1 MDQAKVLNIVRRYAW
16 LLLLAALVASLTA
29 WFVLSD
35 QPTLFEAKTRILVG
49 PTVDSPNPDL
59 NALRIGG
66 QLMTTYAD
74 LVTTRPF
81 LESINS
87 KLGQKMNLEALSGMI
102 ETRQNTEARILTI
115 FVRHEDPKQA
125 VAIATAAAESLIELS
140 PSQDNTTSVLRAQMS
155 TQAHQLEQIITSA
168 EAAIQQ
174 LETELIALRS
184 TGTQSAEAAQANLD
198 RQNLVTEQLR
208 EERARLSDSLR
219 TLTTIYQVL
228 LQTDTN
234 QLQIIEPAGAV
245 FPINQ
250 SLPLRVAASGLAGL
264 LLVLSIVFAYEY
276 LDDTIRV
283 PGDFSRAVKVP
294 LLTTVDS
301 SRRRKESGLER
312 IVTLTDPNSAAASNY
327 RTAVAKLLFSIGDA
341 MPHTLLLS
349 SVVSQNGDEAAMTAA
364 NLAAAFAQAGNRVI
378 LVDAEL
384 NNPRLTELFDAEG
397 KTGLSDFL
405 STKATERKYVS
416 VRELPEVQ
424 LLPAGVASDR
434 WPGAMINPANI
445 ARLVQ
450 DLEKDA
456 DIVLFAGPPIA
467 GFAESLTLASQ
478 VNSVILVARYGE
490 AHSKTINDIAESL
503 KAMNVDLAGVIFER
517 NTSTLMAKPSR
528 QARVVARQVTNSQID
543 HQTAAPAEKS
553 NVS

>member
-1 MDQAKVLNIVRRYAW
+1 MDQAKVFNIVRRYAW

-29 WFVLSD
+29 WLVLSD

-87 KLGQKMNLEALSGMI
+87 KLGQKMNLEELGGMI
-102 ETRQNTEARILTI
+102 ETRQNTEARILTV

-125 VAIATAAAESLIELS
+125 VAIANAAADSLIELS
-140 PSQDNTTSVLRAQMS
+140 PSEDNTTSVLRAQMS
-155 TQAHQLEQIITSA
+155 TQAHQLEQIINSA
-168 EAAIQQ
+168 EASIQQ

-184 TGTQSAEAAQANLD
+184 TGTQSPEAAQANLE
-198 RQNLVTEQLR
+198 RQNLVTQQLG
-208 EERARLSDSLR
+208 EERARLSDALR

-250 SLPLRVAASGLAGL
+250 NLLLRVAASGLAGL
-264 LLVLSIVFAYEY
+264 LLVLSIIFAYEY

-283 PGDFSRAVKVP
+283 PGDFTRTVKVP
-294 LLTTVDS
+294 LLTTVDTY
-301 SRRRKESGLER
+301 RRRKEAGLER
-312 IVTLTDPNSAAASNY
+312 IVALTDPNSTAAGHY
-327 RTAVAKLLFSIGDA
+327 RTAVAKLLFSISNS
-341 MPHTLLLS
+341 MPHTFLLS
-349 SVVSQNGDEAAMTAA
+349 SVSAQSGAEAAMTAA
-364 NLAAAFAQAGNRVI
+364 NLAVAFAQAGNRVI

-384 NNPRLTELFDAEG
+384 NNPVLTDLLEAKG
-397 KTGLSDFL
+397 KAGLSDL
-405 STKATERKYVS
+405 IASKTSERKFVS
-416 VRELPEVQ
+416 IRELPEIQ
-424 LLPAGVASDR
+424 FLPAGLSSER

-445 ARLVQ
+445 GRLVQ
-450 DLEKDA
+450 ELEKEA
-456 DIVLFAGPPIA
+456 DVILFAGPPIA
-467 GFAESLTLASQ
+467 DFAESLALASQ

-490 AHSKTINDIAESL
+490 AHSKVINDMAENL
-503 KAMNVDLAGVIFER
+503 RAMNVDLAGVIFER
-517 NTSTLMAKPSR
+517 NASIVAKSGLREKSIAPR
-528 QARVVARQVTNSQID
+528 MTGSQIEP
-543 HQTAAPAEKS
+543 QTTAPAEKS

>member
-87 KLGQKMNLEALSGMI
+87 KLGQKMNLEALAGMI

-125 VAIATAAAESLIELS
+125 VAIASAAAESLIEMS
-140 PSQDNTTSVLRAQMS
+140 PSQDNTTSLLRAQMS

-184 TGTQSAEAAQANLD
+184 TGTQSPEAAQANLE
-198 RQNLVTEQLR
+198 RQNLVTQQLG

-234 QLQIIEPAGAV
+234 QLEVIEPAGAV

-250 SLPLRVAASGLAGL
+250 NLPLRVAASGLAGL
-264 LLVLSIVFAYEY
+264 LLVMSIIFAYEY

-283 PGDFSRAVKVP
+283 PGDFSRTVKVP
-294 LLTTVDS
+294 LLTTVDTY
-301 SRRRKESGLER
+301 RRRKESGLER
-312 IVTLTDPNSAAASNY
+312 IVTLTDPNSAPASHY
-327 RTAVAKLLFSIGDA
+327 RTAVAKLLFSIGNS
-341 MPHTLLLS
+341 MPHTFLLS
-349 SVVSQNGDEAAMTAA
+349 SIGSQTGDEAAMTAA

-384 NNPRLTELFDAEG
+384 NNPALTELFDAKG
-397 KTGLSDFL
+397 KAGLSDL
-405 STKATERKYVS
+405 MASNASERKFIS
-416 VRELPEVQ
+416 IRELPEVQ
-424 LLPAGVASDR
+424 LLPAGLSSER

-445 ARLVQ
+445 AKLVQ
-450 DLEKDA
+450 GLEKEA

-467 GFAESLTLASQ
+467 GFAESLALASQ

-490 AHSKTINDIAESL
+490 AHSKMINDMAENL

-517 NTSTLMAKPSR
+517 NPSVVTKPALREKS
-528 QARVVARQVTNSQID
+528 VAPRMTGSQIEP
-543 HQTAAPAEKS
+543 QTPAPAEKS

>member
-1 MDQAKVLNIVRRYAW
+1 MDQAKVFNIVRRYAW

-29 WFVLSD
+29 FFVLSE
-35 QPTLFEAKTRILVG
+35 QPTLFEAKTRLLVG

-66 QLMTTYAD
+66 QMMTTYAD

-125 VAIATAAAESLIELS
+125 VAIANAAAQTLIEMS

-168 EAAIQQ
+168 EASIQQ

-184 TGTQSAEAAQANLD
+184 TGNQSPEAAQANLE
-198 RQNLVTEQLR
+198 RQNLVTQQLG

-234 QLQIIEPAGAV
+234 QLEIIEPAGAV

-250 SLPLRVAASGLAGL
+250 NLPLRVAASGLAGL
-264 LLVLSIVFAYEY
+264 LLVMSIIFAYEY

-283 PGDFSRAVKVP
+283 PGDFTRAVKVP
-294 LLTTVDS
+294 LLSTIEAY
-301 SRRRKESGLER
+301 RRRGASGLGRVATIAE
-312 IVTLTDPNSAAASNY
+312 PNSTSANNY
-327 RTAVAKLLFSIGDA
+327 RTAVAKLLFAISNS
-341 MPHTLLLS
+341 MPHTFLLS
-349 SVVSQNGDEAAMTAA
+349 SVASQSREETAITAA
-364 NLAAAFAQAGNRVI
+364 NLGAAFAQAGNRVV
-378 LVDAEL
+378 LVDAQL
-384 NNPRLTELFDAEG
+384 NNPVLTELLEANS
-397 KTGLSDFL
+397 KAGLSDL
-405 STKATERKYVS
+405 LTTKSSELRLMS
-416 VRELPEVQ
+416 VKDMPDVQ
-424 LLPAGVASDR
+424 LLPVGLSPER
-434 WPGAMINPANI
+434 WPGAILNPTNVAK
-445 ARLVQ
+445 LVKELQ
-450 DLEKDA
+450 KEA
-456 DIVLFAGPPIA
+456 DIVMFAGPPIA
-467 GFAESLTLASQ
+467 GFAESLALASQ

-490 AHSKTINDIAESL
+490 AHSKMINDVAESL
-503 KAMNVDLAGVIFER
+503 KAMNVDLAGVIFEQ
-517 NTSTLMAKPSR
+517 NAPSMVVR
-528 QARVVARQVTNSQID
+528 PSPGGRVKSPQIESQ
-543 HQTAAPAEKS
+543 TPAPAEKTNIS
-553 NVS
+553 

>member
-1 MDQAKVLNIVRRYAW
+1 MDQAKVFNIVRRYAW

-29 WFVLSD
+29 WLVLSD

-87 KLGQKMNLEALSGMI
+87 KLGQKMNLEELGGMI
-102 ETRQNTEARILTI
+102 ETRQNTEARILTV

-125 VAIATAAAESLIELS
+125 VAIANAAADSLIELS
-140 PSQDNTTSVLRAQMS
+140 PSEDNTTSVLRAQMS
-155 TQAHQLEQIITSA
+155 TQAHQLEQIINSA
-168 EAAIQQ
+168 EASIQQ

-184 TGTQSAEAAQANLD
+184 TGTQSPEAAQANLE
-198 RQNLVTEQLR
+198 RQNLVTQQLG
-208 EERARLSDSLR
+208 EERARLSDALR

-250 SLPLRVAASGLAGL
+250 NLLLRVAASGLAGL
-264 LLVLSIVFAYEY
+264 LLVLSIIFAYEY

-283 PGDFSRAVKVP
+283 PGDFTRTVKVP
-294 LLTTVDS
+294 LLTTVDTY
-301 SRRRKESGLER
+301 RRRKEAGLER
-312 IVTLTDPNSAAASNY
+312 IVALTDPNSTAAGHY
-327 RTAVAKLLFSIGDA
+327 RTAVAKLLFSISNS
-341 MPHTLLLS
+341 MPHTFLLS
-349 SVVSQNGDEAAMTAA
+349 SVSAQSGAEAATTAA
-364 NLAAAFAQAGNRVI
+364 NLAVAFAQAGNRVI

-384 NNPRLTELFDAEG
+384 NNPVLTDLLEAKG
-397 KTGLSDFL
+397 KAGLSDL
-405 STKATERKYVS
+405 IASKTSERKFVS
-416 VRELPEVQ
+416 IRELPEVQ
-424 LLPAGVASDR
+424 FLPAGLSSER

-445 ARLVQ
+445 GRLVQ
-450 DLEKDA
+450 ELEKEA
-456 DIVLFAGPPIA
+456 DVILFAGPPIA
-467 GFAESLTLASQ
+467 DFAESLALASQ

-490 AHSKTINDIAESL
+490 AHSKVINDMAENL
-503 KAMNVDLAGVIFER
+503 RAMNVDLAGVIFER
-517 NTSTLMAKPSR
+517 NASIVAKSGPREKSIAPR
-528 QARVVARQVTNSQID
+528 MTGSQIEP
-543 HQTAAPAEKS
+543 HTTAPAEKS

>member
-1 MDQAKVLNIVRRYAW
+1 MDQAKVFNIVRRYAW

-29 WFVLSD
+29 WLVLSD

-87 KLGQKMNLEALSGMI
+87 KLGQKMNLEELGGMI
-102 ETRQNTEARILTI
+102 ETRQNTEARILTV

-125 VAIATAAAESLIELS
+125 VAIANAAADSLIELS
-140 PSQDNTTSVLRAQMS
+140 PSEDNTTSVLRAQMS
-155 TQAHQLEQIITSA
+155 TQAHQLEQIINSA
-168 EAAIQQ
+168 EASIQQ

-184 TGTQSAEAAQANLD
+184 TGTQSPEAAQANLE
-198 RQNLVTEQLR
+198 RQNLVTQQLG
-208 EERARLSDSLR
+208 EERARLSDALR

-250 SLPLRVAASGLAGL
+250 NLLLRVAASGLAGL
-264 LLVLSIVFAYEY
+264 LLVLSIIFAYEY

-283 PGDFSRAVKVP
+283 PGDFTRTVKVP
-294 LLTTVDS
+294 LLTTVDTY
-301 SRRRKESGLER
+301 RRRKEAGLER
-312 IVTLTDPNSAAASNY
+312 IVALTDPNSTAAGHY
-327 RTAVAKLLFSIGDA
+327 RTAVAKLLFSISNS
-341 MPHTLLLS
+341 MPHTFLLS
-349 SVVSQNGDEAAMTAA
+349 SVSAQSGAEAAMTAA
-364 NLAAAFAQAGNRVI
+364 NLAVAFAQAGNRVI

-384 NNPRLTELFDAEG
+384 NNPVLTDLLEAKG
-397 KTGLSDFL
+397 KAGLSDL
-405 STKATERKYVS
+405 IASKTSERKFVS
-416 VRELPEVQ
+416 IRELPEVQ
-424 LLPAGVASDR
+424 FLPAGLSSER

-445 ARLVQ
+445 GRLVQ
-450 DLEKDA
+450 ELEKEA
-456 DIVLFAGPPIA
+456 DVILFAGPPIA
-467 GFAESLTLASQ
+467 DFAESLALASQ

-490 AHSKTINDIAESL
+490 AHSKVINDMAENL
-503 KAMNVDLAGVIFER
+503 RAMNVDLAGVIFER
-517 NTSTLMAKPSR
+517 NASIVAKSGPREKSIAPR
-528 QARVVARQVTNSQID
+528 MTGSQIEP
-543 HQTAAPAEKS
+543 HTTAPAEKS